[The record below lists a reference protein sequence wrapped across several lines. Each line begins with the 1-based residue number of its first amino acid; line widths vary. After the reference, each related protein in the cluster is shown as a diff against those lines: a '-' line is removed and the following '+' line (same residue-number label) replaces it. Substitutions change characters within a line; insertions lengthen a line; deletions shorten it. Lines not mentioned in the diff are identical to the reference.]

1 MSKELFRNEM
11 IEAAAGLN
19 AAAVSKIEARVRT
32 DRALALEYRLLSLFQ
47 FAGIVRLAQAPKALL
62 AKVNSLPQ
70 VTGAR
75 KLEQISSGIREILG
89 AVAFDSW
96 VMPQPVG
103 VRGSA
108 GAAGAAGAGGLDE
121 RRLRLEAAGITFD
134 LRAEKSPS
142 GWDFVGRLSGPLA
155 ESEKFAAHIG
165 SKKIECGSAEF
176 YQWSSAYP
184 PRRLVL
190 QSHDTKITFPEL
202 SWKKPEKQ

>member
-47 FAGIVRLAQAPKALL
+47 FAGLALLAQAPKALL

-70 VTGAR
+70 ATGAR
-75 KLEQISSGIREILG
+75 KLEQISSGIREIFG
-89 AVAFDSW
+89 AVSFDSW
-96 VMPQPVG
+96 VMPLPVG

-108 GAAGAAGAGGLDE
+108 GLDE
-121 RRLRLEAAGITFD
+121 RRLRLEATGITFD

-155 ESEKFAAHIG
+155 ESEKFAAYIG
-165 SKKIECGSAEF
+165 SKKIESGGAEF

-202 SWKKPEKQ
+202 SWKKPENK

>member
-19 AAAVSKIEARVRT
+19 AAAVSKIEARVKIE
-32 DRALALEYRLLSLFQ
+32 RALALEYRLLSLFQ
-47 FAGIVRLAQAPKALL
+47 FAGLALLAQAPKALL
-62 AKVNSLPQ
+62 AKVCALPQ

-75 KLEQISSGIREILG
+75 KLEQISSGIRELIG
-89 AVAFDSW
+89 AVSFDSW

-103 VRGSA
+103 VRGSP
-108 GAAGAAGAGGLDE
+108 GAPGATGAGGLDE

-165 SKKIECGSAEF
+165 SKTIESGSAEF
-176 YQWSSAYP
+176 YQWSSMYP
-184 PRRLVL
+184 PRSLVL
-190 QSHDTKITFPEL
+190 QSHGTKITFPDL
-202 SWKKPEKQ
+202 SWKKPENK